1 MVTYV
6 SGEVKAKVTVF
17 HQIVHIVVLVESL
30 LQLDQV
36 SVFFSHDISSVSD
49 LLKPNYLPI
58 ICIFM
63 MAGTRRCSA
72 KSFSFR
78 KSSTKWVGKGIL

>member
-1 MVTYV
+1 M
-6 SGEVKAKVTVF
+6 KAEATVF

-36 SVFFSHDISSVSD
+36 SVSFSHDICSHSD
-49 LLKPNYLPI
+49 LLKRNYLPI

-63 MAGTRRCSA
+63 IAGSRRCSA

-78 KSSTKWVGKGIL
+78 KSSTKWVGKGIF